1 MPKRRSISSPV
12 TSPKKSKK
20 PLQTSAPEDNGE
32 NDGENDGRLSPQD
45 SGDRVIDSIATSSD
59 EDMEPEPGSEVDIS
73 DTDLP
78 KEENGI
84 VDLPMRKH
92 LFGGRTDW
100 TGWLGSKSEFF
111 EKFLLLYDSNSKH
124 DVNSIVDAC
133 KDISKRFP
141 EEEPSEKRVLVDQ
154 VMREFLLE
162 KLTDKPDT
170 WTSFL
175 DLSIAMARLEICSP
189 TSAIALL
196 TDLVEVSSLDDC
208 SIVFDFIESRLDV
221 WKDPLFLLSGKNAVL
236 RMCNDLLRRQSRAQN
251 TVFCGRILIFLAN
264 YFPFSER
271 SGLNILSEF
280 NSDNVTKYKAGDG
293 TDDPDDKIEIAED
306 QDDKLFEGMDIS
318 VPGLDK
324 IVSLTQEEKKKK
336 IKVDYNLYV
345 KFWSLQDYFRTPLD
359 CYNKISWKTF
369 TMYTQDV
376 LGAFHSFKL
385 DEASHRKRK
394 ERTEDKLP
402 SINPIPKLGDEN
414 LYFAKYLTNRRL
426 LELQMSDPSFRR
438 YFLVQLLVILQY
450 LTLPVKFKTDSQVL
464 SEDQADFIKK
474 TSEKIYELL
483 SETPPQGC
491 EFVKCVKHI
500 LRREEL
506 WNKWKNDGCQ
516 PFKKPITAPATTSS
530 SANAT
535 EEETNDKS
543 GKNGSDELS
552 APTDDLKSKKKK
564 KPRRQIGDSIKDASE
579 KNKILLGHT
588 ELTRLWNIC
597 PDNLEACRMKS
608 RDFMP
613 QLDAFFSEA
622 FKEMEAEPTSLSVLM
637 DSSKKDFKPKK
648 ILGDPMFGWKAL
660 RLLARRSPYFFQMF
674 GGAPISPLQ
683 NYLEY
688 VLKKINTDRDPP
700 PNSQEDPQMA
710 NRKLNETKSK
720 GSDTQANDAENTA
733 DNEQVVEAGAGD
745 DDEILRAE
753 ENKEVS
759 ESGDEEEGEVNDK
772 FVRPLSEEELKKL
785 GRSIGDD
792 WKKLALKLGFKNDEV
807 EYFAEHH
814 KDDAAITMLKNW
826 QDQDDDATVADL
838 IYQLEGIKLKQLVAE
853 VFKC

>member
-1 MPKRRSISSPV
+1 
-12 TSPKKSKK
+12 
-20 PLQTSAPEDNGE
+20 
-32 NDGENDGRLSPQD
+32 
-45 SGDRVIDSIATSSD
+45 
-59 EDMEPEPGSEVDIS
+59 
-73 DTDLP
+73 
-78 KEENGI
+78 
-84 VDLPMRKH
+84 MR
-92 LFGGRTDW
+92 D
-100 TGWLGSKSEFF
+100 
-111 EKFLLLYDSNSKH
+111 
-124 DVNSIVDAC
+124 
-133 KDISKRFP
+133 
-141 EEEPSEKRVLVDQ
+141 
-154 VMREFLLE
+154 FLLE

-208 SIVFDFIESRLDV
+208 SIVFHFIESRLDEL
-221 WKDPLFLLSGKNAVL
+221 KDPLPLFLLSGKNAVL
-236 RMCNDLLRRQSRAQN
+236 RMCNDLLRRHSRAQN
-251 TVFCGRILIFLAN
+251 SVFCGRILIFLAN

-318 VPGLDK
+318 VPSLDK

-385 DEASHRKRK
+385 DEA
-394 ERTEDKLP
+394 
-402 SINPIPKLGDEN
+402 
-414 LYFAKYLTNRRL
+414 
-426 LELQMSDPSFRR
+426 M
-438 YFLVQLLVILQY
+438 QLLVILQY

-474 TSEKIYELL
+474 TSEKIYFYRK
-483 SETPPQGC
+483 TPPQGC
-491 EFVKCVKHI
+491 EFVKCGKHI
-500 LRREEL
+500 LR
-506 WNKWKNDGCQ
+506 
-516 PFKKPITAPATTSS
+516 KPITAPAATSS
-530 SANAT
+530 SPNAT

-564 KPRRQIGDSIKDASE
+564 KPRRQIGDLIKDASE

-608 RDFMP
+608 RHFMP

-622 FKEMEAEPTSLSVLM
+622 FKEMEKEPRALSVLM
-637 DSSKKDFKPKK
+637 DSSKKDLNLKSIKTK
-648 ILGDPMFGWKAL
+648 TV
-660 RLLARRSPYFFQMF
+660 
-674 GGAPISPLQ
+674 LQ
-683 NYLEY
+683 YC
-688 VLKKINTDRDPP
+688 I
-700 PNSQEDPQMA
+700 
-710 NRKLNETKSK
+710 
-720 GSDTQANDAENTA
+720 
-733 DNEQVVEAGAGD
+733 
-745 DDEILRAE
+745 
-753 ENKEVS
+753 
-759 ESGDEEEGEVNDK
+759 
-772 FVRPLSEEELKKL
+772 
-785 GRSIGDD
+785 
-792 WKKLALKLGFKNDEV
+792 LKLEKSGWLWN
-807 EYFAEHH
+807 
-814 KDDAAITMLKNW
+814 
-826 QDQDDDATVADL
+826 
-838 IYQLEGIKLKQLVAE
+838 
-853 VFKC
+853 